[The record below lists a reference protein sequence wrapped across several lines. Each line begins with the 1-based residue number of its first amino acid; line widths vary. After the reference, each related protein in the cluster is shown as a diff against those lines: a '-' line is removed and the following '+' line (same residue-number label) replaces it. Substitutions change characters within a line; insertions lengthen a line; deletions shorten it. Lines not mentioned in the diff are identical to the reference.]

1 MKPDYFFAVGTIGL
15 SKQKAKPVSLLSA
28 AKHNKRE
35 IKAEI
40 GPNKRFDCG
49 FKNCNKVIAGPATA
63 DDVVK
68 LANSKMLAA
77 GIDPNRL
84 RKDYTQAIELI
95 FSLPADTTLGVEA
108 YFEQCLDWTRLT
120 FGEEVVLSADIH
132 NDESMPHC
140 HVLVLPL
147 RDGKRVG
154 GALINRVALKKLTD
168 SFFLKVAELNGLRRP
183 IQKLHGQS
191 KKQAVK
197 LIFEKLEV
205 LGDPLLKSRLIG
217 PLSNEIARNPDQYM
231 SLLFIDVEDV
241 RPKNR
246 RSFVSIMISKGKGAS
261 FEPNHEQPVLIG
273 NTNAKPIGFT
283 SLIQKQQNLSC
294 VGVAS

>member
-15 SKQKAKPVSLLSA
+15 SKQKAKPVSLLAA

-35 IKAEI
+35 IKAEF
-40 GPNKRFDCG
+40 GLDKRFDSCFRG
-49 FKNCNKVIAGPATA
+49 CNKVIAGPATA
-63 DDVVK
+63 DEVVK
-68 LANSKMLAA
+68 LATSIMLDT

-95 FSLPADTTLGVEA
+95 FSLPADTTLQVET
-108 YFEQCLDWTRLT
+108 YFMQCVDWTRLT
-120 FGEEVVLSADIH
+120 FGKEVVLSADIH

-154 GALINRVALKKLTD
+154 GALINRAALKKLTD
-168 SFFLKVAELNGLRRP
+168 SFFLKVAQLNGLRRP

-205 LGDPLLKSRLIG
+205 LDDPLLKSRLIG
-217 PLSNEIARNPDQYM
+217 PLRNEIARNPDHYM
-231 SLLFIDVEDV
+231 SLLSIEVEDV

-246 RSFVSIMISKGKGAS
+246 RSFVSIMISKGKGAA
-261 FEPNHEQPVLIG
+261 FESNHEQLVSISSANP
-273 NTNAKPIGFT
+273 KPIGFT
-283 SLIQKQQNLSC
+283 SLIQEQQNLSC